1 MVTQRDIRRKESRS
15 RSAPSQRSIY
25 ETHPVGAENLCHQAI
40 LMDHASDAVAPPDAD
55 VVQVGDI
62 IWQRAQRR
70 GLVQGAVWTVR
81 VVATRGRTW

>member
-1 MVTQRDIRRKESRS
+1 
-15 RSAPSQRSIY
+15 
-25 ETHPVGAENLCHQAI
+25 
-40 LMDHASDAVAPPDAD
+40 MDHASDAVAPPDAD

>member
-1 MVTQRDIRRKESRS
+1 MTRYLRHYNTARPPPRLGQL
-15 RSAPSQRSIY
+15 A
-25 ETHPVGAENLCHQAI
+25 PVGAENLCHQAI

-70 GLVQGAVWTVR
+70 GLVQGAVWPV
-81 VVATRGRTW
+81 